1 MLFVFSSFFIL
12 SETRFVSLLLHFAKG
27 FLILIFTRTGGDGLF
42 GFPNLPYITGD
53 RAVGPSRTPK
63 VFEIRQQCWKKNMIE
78 QRYCFR
84 DGRSLGAT
92 AASKRKKESFRLR
105 IENPITPSPPSLR
118 SFLLSVVS
126 SRSAA
131 CRRATTTAGRGR
143 RHHQDHDH
151 QYDVHHI
158 VLVRLVILFV
168 FSLPFLCFN
177 KCGRGKRDFPVSFCS
192 WWICDLGLWLFL
204 SHNYYYNTTTSKH
217 KQTRCGFTEFCC
229 FLLLF
234 LNLLWLTSFL

>member
-1 MLFVFSSFFIL
+1 MGCLGFRIFRTEPGTGPWDRLERRKYSRSDNSV
-12 SETRFVSLLLHFAKG
+12 EKKYDRQRF
-27 FLILIFTRTGGDGLF
+27 
-42 GFPNLPYITGD
+42 
-53 RAVGPSRTPK
+53 
-63 VFEIRQQCWKKNMIE
+63 
-78 QRYCFR
+78 CFR

-92 AASKRKKESFRLR
+92 AASKRNKKQESFRLR

-143 RHHQDHDH
+143 RHRQDHDH
-151 QYDVHHI
+151 QYDVHYI

-168 FSLPFLCFN
+168 FSLPFLCFNN

-192 WWICDLGLWLFL
+192 WWICDLGLWLFYL
-204 SHNYYYNTTTSKH
+204 TTTTT
-217 KQTRCGFTEFCC
+217 TRRRRNTNKRAVALLNSAVFFFC
-229 FLLLF
+229 F
-234 LNLLWLTSFL
+234 

>member
-1 MLFVFSSFFIL
+1 MGCLGFRIFRTEPGTGPWDRLERRKYSRSDNSVEKIYDRT
-12 SETRFVSLLLHFAKG
+12 EVLLPG
-27 FLILIFTRTGGDGLF
+27 
-42 GFPNLPYITGD
+42 
-53 RAVGPSRTPK
+53 RAVPRCHGCAETK
-63 VFEIRQQCWKKNMIE
+63 QKN
-78 QRYCFR
+78 
-84 DGRSLGAT
+84 
-92 AASKRKKESFRLR
+92 ESFRLR

-143 RHHQDHDH
+143 RHRQDHDH

-177 KCGRGKRDFPVSFCS
+177 NKCGRGKRDFPVSFCS
-192 WWICDLGLWLFL
+192 WWICDLGLWLFFI
-204 SHNYYYNTTTSKH
+204 S
-217 KQTRCGFTEFCC
+217 Q
-229 FLLLF
+229 LLLQHDDVETQT
-234 LNLLWLTSFL
+234 NALWLYWILLFSSFVFKSALNN

>member
-27 FLILIFTRTGGDGLF
+27 FFNFNFYTNRWGWVVWVSESSVQNRGQGRGTVS
-42 GFPNLPYITGD
+42 N
-53 RAVGPSRTPK
+53 AES
-63 VFEIRQQCWKKNMIE
+63 IRDQTTVLKKYMIE
-78 QRYCFR
+78 QRFCFR

-92 AASKRKKESFRLR
+92 AASKRNKKQESFRLR

-192 WWICDLGLWLFL
+192 
-204 SHNYYYNTTTSKH
+204 
-217 KQTRCGFTEFCC
+217 
-229 FLLLF
+229 
-234 LNLLWLTSFL
+234 

>member
-1 MLFVFSSFFIL
+1 
-12 SETRFVSLLLHFAKG
+12 
-27 FLILIFTRTGGDGLF
+27 
-42 GFPNLPYITGD
+42 
-53 RAVGPSRTPK
+53 
-63 VFEIRQQCWKKNMIE
+63 MIE
-78 QRYCFR
+78 QRFCFR

-92 AASKRKKESFRLR
+92 AASKRNKKQESFRLR

-118 SFLLSVVS
+118 SFLLSVGS
-126 SRSAA
+126 SRSVV

-143 RHHQDHDH
+143 RRRQDHDH

-192 WWICDLGLWLFL
+192 LLNMRLGPLTVFYL
-204 SHNYYYNTTTSKH
+204 TTTTT
-217 KQTRCGFTEFCC
+217 TRRRRNTNKRAVALLNSAVFFFC
-229 FLLLF
+229 F
-234 LNLLWLTSFL
+234 

>member
-1 MLFVFSSFFIL
+1 
-12 SETRFVSLLLHFAKG
+12 
-27 FLILIFTRTGGDGLF
+27 
-42 GFPNLPYITGD
+42 
-53 RAVGPSRTPK
+53 
-63 VFEIRQQCWKKNMIE
+63 MIE
-78 QRYCFR
+78 QRFCFR

-92 AASKRKKESFRLR
+92 AASKRNKKQESFRLR

-143 RHHQDHDH
+143 RHRQDHDH

-192 WWICDLGLWLFL
+192 LLNMRLGPLTVFISQLLLQHDDVETQTNALWL
-204 SHNYYYNTTTSKH
+204 Y
-217 KQTRCGFTEFCC
+217 
-229 FLLLF
+229 
-234 LNLLWLTSFL
+234 

>member
-1 MLFVFSSFFIL
+1 M
-12 SETRFVSLLLHFAKG
+12 G
-27 FLILIFTRTGGDGLF
+27 CF
-42 GFPNLPYITGD
+42 GFRIFRTEPGTGPWD
-53 RAVGPSRTPK
+53 RLERRKYSRSDNS
-63 VFEIRQQCWKKNMIE
+63 VEKNMID
-78 QRYCFR
+78 RGF
-84 DGRSLGAT
+84 
-92 AASKRKKESFRLR
+92 ASGTGDPSVPRLRRNETKKQESFRLR

-143 RHHQDHDH
+143 RRRQDHDH

-158 VLVRLVILFV
+158 VLVRLVILF
-168 FSLPFLCFN
+168 S
-177 KCGRGKRDFPVSFCS
+177 R
-192 WWICDLGLWLFL
+192 FL
-204 SHNYYYNTTTSKH
+204 SFVSIISVDAEKEIFLFRFVLDEYATWASDCFYLTTTTT
-217 KQTRCGFTEFCC
+217 TRRRRNTNKRAVALLNSAC

>member
-1 MLFVFSSFFIL
+1 MFHCCSILLKVFNFNFYTNRWGWIVWVSESSVQDRGQGRG
-12 SETRFVSLLLHFAKG
+12 TVSNAESIRDQTTVLKKIYDRTEVLLPG
-27 FLILIFTRTGGDGLF
+27 
-42 GFPNLPYITGD
+42 
-53 RAVGPSRTPK
+53 RAVPRCHGCVET
-63 VFEIRQQCWKKNMIE
+63 
-78 QRYCFR
+78 
-84 DGRSLGAT
+84 
-92 AASKRKKESFRLR
+92 KRKKKESFRLR

-192 WWICDLGLWLFL
+192 
-204 SHNYYYNTTTSKH
+204 
-217 KQTRCGFTEFCC
+217 
-229 FLLLF
+229 
-234 LNLLWLTSFL
+234 

>member
-1 MLFVFSSFFIL
+1 MPRLRRN
-12 SETRFVSLLLHFAKG
+12 ET
-27 FLILIFTRTGGDGLF
+27 
-42 GFPNLPYITGD
+42 
-53 RAVGPSRTPK
+53 
-63 VFEIRQQCWKKNMIE
+63 KK
-78 QRYCFR
+78 Q
-84 DGRSLGAT
+84 
-92 AASKRKKESFRLR
+92 ESFRLR

-143 RHHQDHDH
+143 RRRQDHDH

-192 WWICDLGLWLFL
+192 FDEYATWASDCFYL
-204 SHNYYYNTTTSKH
+204 TTTTT
-217 KQTRCGFTEFCC
+217 TRRRRNTNKRAVALLNSAVFFFC
-229 FLLLF
+229 F
-234 LNLLWLTSFL
+234 